1 MKYLL
6 YFVIGGDPS
15 YVKLLELCIKSIRE
29 NKENDIFDI
38 LVMCDKNYKNV
49 ATYLHVQHFY
59 ITETNPNIKCILRR
73 KLEVFNFE
81 KIHEYEKVLH
91 LDCDIIISGSLA
103 EIMNNVTNKNTLYV
117 CNEKL
122 GDMYNAN
129 DNSAVYFSRQD
140 RPYTIQDIVFFTDNN
155 IYPFNGGE
163 FAFYASKEMKTHFN
177 NVLSEI
183 DKTNGYQYD
192 FYDQRYMNDYFN
204 RDNLINNVLT
214 KYTYLCRVGGY
225 ITDKNIINHF
235 INMFADYNLK
245 YHYMQEFHRYYSLQP
260 KHIDTREEFH
270 KVLDLPKNPVI
281 AEIGV
286 FRGEY
291 AQYLLQNFIPSRLYL
306 VDPWEN
312 ISICSGDQNGNNVIF
327 YNGKDMYEYVSSKYI
342 SNSNI
347 IIIRKTSGNIMDAD
361 IEPMTLD
368 MIYIDGDHSYE
379 GVKNDLMLALK
390 LVKKGGWICGHDY
403 SMNYAKTNNHYD
415 FGVKKAVDEFCYENG
430 YHIAYLAND
439 GCVSYAIKNNS
450 S

>member
-1 MKYLL
+1 M
-6 YFVIGGDPS
+6 
-15 YVKLLELCIKSIRE
+15 
-29 NKENDIFDI
+29 
-38 LVMCDKNYKNV
+38 
-49 ATYLHVQHFY
+49 
-59 ITETNPNIKCILRR
+59 
-73 KLEVFNFE
+73 
-81 KIHEYEKVLH
+81 
-91 LDCDIIISGSLA
+91 
-103 EIMNNVTNKNTLYV
+103 
-117 CNEKL
+117 
-122 GDMYNAN
+122 
-129 DNSAVYFSRQD
+129 
-140 RPYTIQDIVFFTDNN
+140 
-155 IYPFNGGE
+155 
-163 FAFYASKEMKTHFN
+163 
-177 NVLSEI
+177 
-183 DKTNGYQYD
+183 
-192 FYDQRYMNDYFN
+192 
-204 RDNLINNVLT
+204 
-214 KYTYLCRVGGY
+214 
-225 ITDKNIINHF
+225 
-235 INMFADYNLK
+235 
-245 YHYMQEFHRYYSLQP
+245 
-260 KHIDTREEFH
+260 
-270 KVLDLPKNPVI
+270 DLPKNPVI

-342 SNSNI
+342 SNPNI

-439 GCVSYAIKNNS
+439 GYVSYAIKNNS